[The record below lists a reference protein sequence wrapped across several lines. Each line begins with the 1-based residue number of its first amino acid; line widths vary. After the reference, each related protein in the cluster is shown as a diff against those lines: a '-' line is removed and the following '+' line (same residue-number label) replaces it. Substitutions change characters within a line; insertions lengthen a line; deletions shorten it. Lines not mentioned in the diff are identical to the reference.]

1 MKKLLISLMLVLLLV
16 SLVACSKPTETEV
29 TNDLVE
35 DNTETAKSE
44 YPFPSD
50 KPEVGGKQIIVSTA
64 AGTTE
69 DGNIPEELI
78 STDTSMTQIGL
89 DIGNMDNED
98 LNWDG
103 TLEIFIYVND
113 IFVQREQTSGLYQTS
128 INISDWMLKPGEY
141 TVTAAQF
148 ESNDP
153 VSGTVVNLSQVRYK
167 IKN

>member
-1 MKKLLISLMLVLLLV
+1 MKKLLISLMLVLLVV
-16 SLVACSKPTETEV
+16 SSVACNKDTETK
-29 TNDLVE
+29 TTSNPVE
-35 DNTETAKSE
+35 SKTETVKSE

-50 KPEVGGKQIIVSTA
+50 KPEVGEKQIIVSTA

-69 DGNIPEELI
+69 DGNVPEELI
-78 STDTSMTQIGL
+78 SSDTSMDQIGL
-89 DIGNMDNED
+89 DIGSMDNED

-128 INISDWMLKPGEY
+128 INLSDWMLEPGEY

-148 ESNDP
+148 ENDDP
-153 VSGTVVNLSQVRYK
+153 ASGAVANLSQVKYK